1 MATFLLLVGS
11 YTSYITSLRFAP
23 ASSSLTYITQ
33 TACGGSP
40 SWLAQHPSNSS
51 IIYATQEVW
60 NAPGMIYSLVSHPST
75 GSLTPI
81 ASISTGTPNGAAGS
95 VYVQA
100 INNGES
106 LAAANYNAGSAFI
119 VPLGTDKTSFSGSGQ
134 VVAFTGSGPS
144 PNQASA
150 HAHQT
155 VGYEDEILVPDLGS
169 DKVRRLTHSGTNWAE
184 AASISFRAGSAP
196 RHIVATNGTLYT
208 LHQNYNVLTQN
219 TLPPLSSGQSSQL
232 VANISIIP
240 PGTTSTVNMQAGE
253 LLYAPSPS
261 GGLAS
266 PLLYA
271 SNRNDPSSLGDAI
284 AVFET
289 TPQLKVVAHVRTGLQ
304 HLRGMAF
311 VGSTKEY
318 IVVGG
323 MNGGGI
329 KVFKRVDASK
339 GYLTQVAALGAGQVS
354 QPTSFVWV

>member
-51 IIYATQEVW
+51 IICQQNSLDATQEVW

-134 VVAFTGSGPS
+134 
-144 PNQASA
+144 
-150 HAHQT
+150 
-155 VGYEDEILVPDLGS
+155 
-169 DKVRRLTHSGTNWAE
+169 
-184 AASISFRAGSAP
+184 
-196 RHIVATNGTLYT
+196 
-208 LHQNYNVLTQN
+208 
-219 TLPPLSSGQSSQL
+219 
-232 VANISIIP
+232 
-240 PGTTSTVNMQAGE
+240 
-253 LLYAPSPS
+253 
-261 GGLAS
+261 
-266 PLLYA
+266 
-271 SNRNDPSSLGDAI
+271 
-284 AVFET
+284 
-289 TPQLKVVAHVRTGLQ
+289 
-304 HLRGMAF
+304 
-311 VGSTKEY
+311 
-318 IVVGG
+318 
-323 MNGGGI
+323 
-329 KVFKRVDASK
+329 
-339 GYLTQVAALGAGQVS
+339 
-354 QPTSFVWV
+354 